1 MTKRL
6 VVIDGKS
13 IFYRGY
19 YAMPN
24 LSTKEGIPTGG
35 VYGFVALSLEIISK
49 LNPDYIAVA
58 WDKKDTSIR
67 RRLKIYSEY
76 KAGRK
81 KAPDDF
87 YEQIPIL
94 HELLEAFNWPL
105 YELDDYEA
113 DDIMGTL
120 ARLAKEQ
127 GIETCLISSDLDMLQ
142 LVNDMTTV
150 YAIKSGSKIEAFDI
164 PYFEDKYGL
173 KTSQFL
179 DLKSLM
185 GDSSDNIPGV
195 PGVGKKTA
203 VALLSAY
210 GTLDEV
216 FNNLYQ
222 IKPAIRKKLEA
233 GKDLAYMSKE
243 LADIW
248 TNAPISLDLKHLNA
262 RNLDKVKLLN
272 KLRELEFNSLIRRLS
287 SDSFSKM
294 QLEEDKVISLKE
306 VPLDNNFKAGAIL
319 ADNYVYLDNDTLLV
333 SYDKK
338 NFVRLNINDDR
349 ELIKILN
356 IIGFDL
362 KSLLKRLLALGYE
375 TLPNVVFDVAQ
386 GEFLVNPL
394 RAVRDVKEYLLDP
407 TPELI
412 LSEIIRQHNKQEVTF
427 KEDLEL
433 YRLAKNIDFKL
444 IKVLAKMEFLGIRI
458 DKAYLKKMSDKLKV
472 EIEKLE
478 ETAFNLSGEKFNL
491 SSPKQLSEV
500 LFDHMNLPTKGIKKG
515 KTGYSTG
522 QKELDKLRGI
532 HPIIE
537 VIERYR
543 ELTKLINTYIDTLPV
558 LADENDRVHTTFNQ
572 NVVVTGRLSSIDPN
586 LQNIPIRTE
595 LGRKVREAFVPKE
608 GYTFIQADY
617 SQFELRLAAV
627 LAGDREMIDG
637 FNRDED
643 IHKRTAALI
652 YGVPDNEVTKEM
664 RRSAKVINFG
674 ILYGMS
680 PHGLSV
686 ATKMSVKEA
695 KDFIER
701 YFKLRIKLKEYLDSI
716 IDFAKQHGYV
726 KTLFGRKR
734 PANDINS
741 SNYMVAEAAKRSTI
755 NMPIQGTEADLM
767 KLSMIHLDEELE
779 KRGLKARQ
787 IIQVHDSI
795 LLECPE
801 DEVETVK
808 ELVKNVMENVYPKL
822 GVKLTVDVASGDNW
836 GDL

>member
-24 LSTKEGIPTGG
+24 LSTKEGIPTDG

-58 WDKKDTSIR
+58 WDKKGTSIR

-412 LSEIIRQHNKQEVTF
+412 LSEIIRQHNKQEIAF
-427 KEDLEL
+427 KKDLEL

-572 NVVVTGRLSSIDPN
+572 NVVVTGRLSSTDPN

-822 GVKLTVDVASGDNW
+822 GIKLTVDVASGDNW

>member
-58 WDKKDTSIR
+58 WDKKGTSIR
-67 RRLKIYSEY
+67 RRLKIYPEY

-203 VALLSAY
+203 VALLSTY
-210 GTLDEV
+210 GTLDGV
-216 FNNLYQ
+216 FNNLVT
-222 IKPAIRKKLEA
+222 IKPSVRKKLEA
-233 GKDLAYMSKE
+233 GKSLAYMSKE

-306 VPLDNNFKAGAIL
+306 VPFGNTFKAGAIL
-319 ADNYVYLDNDTLLV
+319 ADNYVYLDNDILLI

-338 NFVRLNINDDR
+338 NFVRLNVNDDR

-362 KSLLKRLLALGYE
+362 KSLLKKLLALGYE

-394 RAVRDVKEYLLDP
+394 RAVRDVKEYLLNP

-444 IKVLAKMEFLGIRI
+444 IKVLAKMEFLGIKI
-458 DKAYLKKMSDKLKV
+458 DKNYLKKMSDKLKV

-478 ETAFNLSGEKFNL
+478 ETAFKLSGEKFNL

-572 NVVVTGRLSSIDPN
+572 NVVVTGRLSSTDPN

-627 LAGDREMIDG
+627 LAGDQEMIDG

-822 GVKLTVDVASGDNW
+822 GIKLTVDVASGDNW

>member
-58 WDKKDTSIR
+58 WDKKGTSIR

-203 VALLSAY
+203 VALLSTY

-222 IKPAIRKKLEA
+222 IKPSVRKKLEA

-572 NVVVTGRLSSIDPN
+572 NVVVTGRLSSTDPN

-701 YFKLRIKLKEYLDSI
+701 YFKLRFKLKEYLDSI

-741 SNYMVAEAAKRSTI
+741 SNYMVAEAAKRATI

-795 LLECPE
+795 LLECP
-801 DEVETVK
+801 DNEVETVK

-822 GVKLTVDVASGDNW
+822 GIKLTVDVASGDNW

>member
-58 WDKKDTSIR
+58 WDKKGTSIR

-150 YAIKSGSKIEAFDI
+150 YAIKGGSKIEAFDI

-472 EIEKLE
+472 EIEELE

-572 NVVVTGRLSSIDPN
+572 NVVVTGRLSSTDPN

-701 YFKLRIKLKEYLDSI
+701 YFKLRFKLKEYLDSI

-741 SNYMVAEAAKRSTI
+741 SNYMVAEAAKRATI

-822 GVKLTVDVASGDNW
+822 GIKLTVDVASGDNW

>member
-58 WDKKDTSIR
+58 WDKKGTSIR
-67 RRLKIYSEY
+67 RRLKIYPEY

-203 VALLSAY
+203 VTLLSTY

-216 FNNLYQ
+216 FNNLVT
-222 IKPAIRKKLEA
+222 IKPSVRKKLEA

-338 NFVRLNINDDR
+338 NFVRLNVNDDR
-349 ELIKILN
+349 KLIKNLN

-412 LSEIIRQHNKQEVTF
+412 LSEIIRQHNKQEIAF
-427 KEDLEL
+427 KKDLEL

-572 NVVVTGRLSSIDPN
+572 NVVVTGRLSSTDPN

-608 GYTFIQADY
+608 GYIFIQADY

-627 LAGDREMIDG
+627 LAGDQEMIDG

-701 YFKLRIKLKEYLDSI
+701 YFKLRFKLKEYLDSI

-741 SNYMVAEAAKRSTI
+741 SNYMVAEAAKRATI

-795 LLECPE
+795 LLECP
-801 DEVETVK
+801 DNEVETVK

>member
-58 WDKKDTSIR
+58 WDKKGTSIR

-195 PGVGKKTA
+195 PGIGKKTA
-203 VALLSAY
+203 VALLSTY

-222 IKPAIRKKLEA
+222 IKPSVRKKLEA

-543 ELTKLINTYIDTLPV
+543 ELTKLINTYIDTLLV

-572 NVVVTGRLSSIDPN
+572 NVVVTGRLSSTDPN

-595 LGRKVREAFVPKE
+595 LGRKVREAFIPKE

-627 LAGDREMIDG
+627 LAGDQEMIDG

-741 SNYMVAEAAKRSTI
+741 SNYMVAEAAKRATI

-822 GVKLTVDVASGDNW
+822 GIKLTVDVASGDNW

>member
-58 WDKKDTSIR
+58 WDKKGTSIR

-222 IKPAIRKKLEA
+222 IKPSVRKKLEA

-572 NVVVTGRLSSIDPN
+572 NVVVTGRLSSTDPN

-741 SNYMVAEAAKRSTI
+741 SNYMVAEAAKRATI

>member
-24 LSTKEGIPTGG
+24 LSTKEGVPTGG

-58 WDKKDTSIR
+58 WDKKGTSIR

-164 PYFEDKYGL
+164 PYFEGKYGL

-222 IKPAIRKKLEA
+222 IKPSVRKKLEA

-522 QKELDKLRGI
+522 QKELDKLRGV

-572 NVVVTGRLSSIDPN
+572 NVVVTGRLSSTDPN

-608 GYTFIQADY
+608 GYIFIQADY
-617 SQFELRLAAV
+617 SQFELRLVAV

-822 GVKLTVDVASGDNW
+822 GIKLTVDVASGDNW

>member
-58 WDKKDTSIR
+58 WDKKGTSIR
-67 RRLKIYSEY
+67 RRLKIYPEY

-203 VALLSAY
+203 VALLSTY
-210 GTLDEV
+210 GTLDGV
-216 FNNLYQ
+216 FNNLDQ
-222 IKPAIRKKLEA
+222 IKPSVRKKLEA

-572 NVVVTGRLSSIDPN
+572 NVVVTGRLSSTDPN

-595 LGRKVREAFVPKE
+595 LGRKVREAFIPKE
-608 GYTFIQADY
+608 GYIFIQADY

-627 LAGDREMIDG
+627 LAGDQEMVDG

-741 SNYMVAEAAKRSTI
+741 SNYMVAEAAKRATI

-822 GVKLTVDVASGDNW
+822 GIKLTVDVASGDNW

>member
-58 WDKKDTSIR
+58 WDKKGTSIR

-76 KAGRK
+76 KASRK

-572 NVVVTGRLSSIDPN
+572 NVVVTGRLSSTDPN

-795 LLECPE
+795 LLECP
-801 DEVETVK
+801 DNEVETVK

>member
-58 WDKKDTSIR
+58 WDKKGTSIR

-532 HPIIE
+532 HPIVE

-572 NVVVTGRLSSIDPN
+572 NVVVTGRLSSTDPN

-595 LGRKVREAFVPKE
+595 LGRKVREAFVPKK

-822 GVKLTVDVASGDNW
+822 GIKLTVDVASGDNW

>member
-58 WDKKDTSIR
+58 WDKKGTSIR

-203 VALLSAY
+203 VALLSTY

-222 IKPAIRKKLEA
+222 IKPSVRKKLEA

-243 LADIW
+243 LADIR

-543 ELTKLINTYIDTLPV
+543 ELAKLINTYIDTLPV

-572 NVVVTGRLSSIDPN
+572 NVVVTGRLSSTDPN

-680 PHGLSV
+680 PHGLSA

-801 DEVETVK
+801 DEIETVK

-822 GVKLTVDVASGDNW
+822 GIKLTVDVASGDNW

>member
-58 WDKKDTSIR
+58 WDKKGTSIR

-203 VALLSAY
+203 VALLSTY

-222 IKPAIRKKLEA
+222 IKPSVRKKLEA

-543 ELTKLINTYIDTLPV
+543 ELAKLINTYIDTLPV

-572 NVVVTGRLSSIDPN
+572 NVVVTGRLSSTDPN

-741 SNYMVAEAAKRSTI
+741 SNYMVAEAAKRATI

-795 LLECPE
+795 LLECP
-801 DEVETVK
+801 DNEVETVK

>member
-58 WDKKDTSIR
+58 WDKKGTSIR

-248 TNAPISLDLKHLNA
+248 TNAPISLDLEHLNA

-472 EIEKLE
+472 EIEELE

-572 NVVVTGRLSSIDPN
+572 NVVVTGRLSSTDPN

-627 LAGDREMIDG
+627 LAGDQEMIDG

-822 GVKLTVDVASGDNW
+822 GIKLTVDVASGDNW

>member
-58 WDKKDTSIR
+58 WDKKGTSIR
-67 RRLKIYSEY
+67 RRLKIYPEY

-319 ADNYVYLDNDTLLV
+319 ADNYVYLNNDTLLI

-338 NFVRLNINDDR
+338 NFVRLNVNDDR
-349 ELIKILN
+349 KLIKNLN

-362 KSLLKRLLALGYE
+362 KSLLKKILALGYE

-572 NVVVTGRLSSIDPN
+572 NVVVTGRLSSTDPN

-741 SNYMVAEAAKRSTI
+741 SNYMVAEAAKRATI

-822 GVKLTVDVASGDNW
+822 GIKLTVDVASGDNW

>member
-222 IKPAIRKKLEA
+222 IKPSVRKKLEA

-572 NVVVTGRLSSIDPN
+572 NVVVTGRLSSTDPN

-627 LAGDREMIDG
+627 LAGDQEMIDG

-822 GVKLTVDVASGDNW
+822 GIKLTVDVASGDNW

>member
-58 WDKKDTSIR
+58 WDKKGTSIR

-164 PYFEDKYGL
+164 PYFEGKYGL

-222 IKPAIRKKLEA
+222 IKPSVRKKLEA

-287 SDSFSKM
+287 SDSFFKM

-375 TLPNVVFDVAQ
+375 TLPNIVFDVAQ

-500 LFDHMNLPTKGIKKG
+500 LFGHMNLPTKGIKKG

-572 NVVVTGRLSSIDPN
+572 NVVVTGRLSSTDPN

-595 LGRKVREAFVPKE
+595 LGRKVREAFIPKE

-741 SNYMVAEAAKRSTI
+741 SNYMVAEAAKRATI

-822 GVKLTVDVASGDNW
+822 GIKLTVDVASGDNW

>member
-58 WDKKDTSIR
+58 WDKKGTSIR

-203 VALLSAY
+203 VALLSTY
-210 GTLDEV
+210 GTLDGV
-216 FNNLYQ
+216 FNNLDQ
-222 IKPAIRKKLEA
+222 IKPSVRKKLEA

-572 NVVVTGRLSSIDPN
+572 NVVVTGRLSSTDPN

-627 LAGDREMIDG
+627 LAGDQEMIDG

-741 SNYMVAEAAKRSTI
+741 SNYMVAEAAKRVTI

-779 KRGLKARQ
+779 KRSLKARQ

-822 GVKLTVDVASGDNW
+822 GIKLTVDVASGDNW

>member
-58 WDKKDTSIR
+58 WDKKGTSIR

-362 KSLLKRLLALGYE
+362 KSLLKKLLALGYE

-444 IKVLAKMEFLGIRI
+444 IKVLAKMEFLGIKI

-572 NVVVTGRLSSIDPN
+572 NVVVTGRLSSTDPN

-627 LAGDREMIDG
+627 LAGDQEMIDG

-741 SNYMVAEAAKRSTI
+741 SNYMVAEAAKRATI

-822 GVKLTVDVASGDNW
+822 GIKLTVDVASGDNW

>member
-58 WDKKDTSIR
+58 WDKKGTSIR

-349 ELIKILN
+349 KLIKNLN

-572 NVVVTGRLSSIDPN
+572 NVVVTGRLSSTDPN

-801 DEVETVK
+801 NEVETVK

-822 GVKLTVDVASGDNW
+822 GIKLTVDVASGDNW

>member
-203 VALLSAY
+203 VALLSTY

-338 NFVRLNINDDR
+338 NFVRLNVNDDR

-572 NVVVTGRLSSIDPN
+572 NVVVTGRLSSTDPN

-822 GVKLTVDVASGDNW
+822 GIKLTVDVASGDNW

>member
-58 WDKKDTSIR
+58 WDKKGTSIR

-164 PYFEDKYGL
+164 PYFEGKYGL

-222 IKPAIRKKLEA
+222 IKPSVRKKLEA

-243 LADIW
+243 LADIR

-572 NVVVTGRLSSIDPN
+572 NVVVTGRLSSTDPN

-726 KTLFGRKR
+726 KTLFDRKR

-822 GVKLTVDVASGDNW
+822 GIKLTVDVASGDNW

>member
-58 WDKKDTSIR
+58 WDKKGTSIR

-203 VALLSAY
+203 VALLSVY

-572 NVVVTGRLSSIDPN
+572 NVVVTGRLSSTDPN

-822 GVKLTVDVASGDNW
+822 GIKLTVDVASGDNW

>member
-58 WDKKDTSIR
+58 WDKKGTSIR

-195 PGVGKKTA
+195 PGIGKKTA

-222 IKPAIRKKLEA
+222 IKPSVRKKLEA

-362 KSLLKRLLALGYE
+362 KSLLKKLLALGYE

-543 ELTKLINTYIDTLPV
+543 KLTKLINTYIDTLPV

-572 NVVVTGRLSSIDPN
+572 NVVVTGRLSSTDPN

-627 LAGDREMIDG
+627 LAGDQEMVDG

-801 DEVETVK
+801 NEVETVK

-822 GVKLTVDVASGDNW
+822 GIKLTVDVASGDNW

>member
-58 WDKKDTSIR
+58 WDKKGTSIR

-203 VALLSAY
+203 VALLSTY

-222 IKPAIRKKLEA
+222 IKPSVRKKLEA

-287 SDSFSKM
+287 SDLFSKM

-572 NVVVTGRLSSIDPN
+572 NVVVTGRLSSTDPN

-627 LAGDREMIDG
+627 LAGDQEMIDG

-741 SNYMVAEAAKRSTI
+741 SNYMVAEAAKRATI

-822 GVKLTVDVASGDNW
+822 GIKLTVDVASGDNW

>member
-1 MTKRL
+1 
-6 VVIDGKS
+6 
-13 IFYRGY
+13 
-19 YAMPN
+19 MPN

-58 WDKKDTSIR
+58 WDKKGTSIR

-203 VALLSAY
+203 VALLSTY

-458 DKAYLKKMSDKLKV
+458 DKNYLKKMSDKLKV

-572 NVVVTGRLSSIDPN
+572 NVVVTGRLSSTDPN

-595 LGRKVREAFVPKE
+595 LGRKVREAFVPKK
-608 GYTFIQADY
+608 GYIFIQADY

-822 GVKLTVDVASGDNW
+822 GIKLTVDVASGDNW

>member
-58 WDKKDTSIR
+58 WDKKGTSIR

-120 ARLAKEQ
+120 ARLAKER

-338 NFVRLNINDDR
+338 NFVRLNVNDDR
-349 ELIKILN
+349 KLIKNLN

-572 NVVVTGRLSSIDPN
+572 NVVVTGRLSSTDPN

-822 GVKLTVDVASGDNW
+822 GIKLTVDVASGDNW

>member
-58 WDKKDTSIR
+58 WDKKGTSIR

-203 VALLSAY
+203 VALLSTY

-222 IKPAIRKKLEA
+222 IKPSVRKKLEA

-572 NVVVTGRLSSIDPN
+572 NVVVTGRLSSTDPN

-801 DEVETVK
+801 DEIETVK

>member
-58 WDKKDTSIR
+58 WDKKGTSIR

-203 VALLSAY
+203 VALLSTY

-248 TNAPISLDLKHLNA
+248 TNAPISLDLNHLNA

-572 NVVVTGRLSSIDPN
+572 NVVVTGRLSSTDPN

-822 GVKLTVDVASGDNW
+822 GIKLTVDVASGDNW

>member
-58 WDKKDTSIR
+58 WDKKGTSIR

-222 IKPAIRKKLEA
+222 IKPSVRKKLEA

-572 NVVVTGRLSSIDPN
+572 NVVVTGRLSSTDPN

-608 GYTFIQADY
+608 GYIFIQADY

-801 DEVETVK
+801 DEAETVK

-822 GVKLTVDVASGDNW
+822 GIKLTVDVASGDNW

>member
-58 WDKKDTSIR
+58 WDKKGTSIR

-222 IKPAIRKKLEA
+222 IKPSVRKKLEA

-319 ADNYVYLDNDTLLV
+319 VDNYVYLDNDTLLV

-572 NVVVTGRLSSIDPN
+572 NVVVTGRLSSTDPN

-822 GVKLTVDVASGDNW
+822 GIKLTVDVASGDNW

>member
-58 WDKKDTSIR
+58 WDKKGTSIR

-203 VALLSAY
+203 VALLSTY

-349 ELIKILN
+349 KLIKNLN

-572 NVVVTGRLSSIDPN
+572 NVVVTGRLSSTDPN

-595 LGRKVREAFVPKE
+595 LGRKVREAFVPKK

-643 IHKRTAALI
+643 IHKKTAALI

-741 SNYMVAEAAKRSTI
+741 SNYMVAEAAKRATI

-822 GVKLTVDVASGDNW
+822 GIKLTVDVASGDNW

>member
-58 WDKKDTSIR
+58 WDKKGTSIR

-412 LSEIIRQHNKQEVTF
+412 LSEIIRQHNKQEIAF
-427 KEDLEL
+427 KKDLEL

-543 ELTKLINTYIDTLPV
+543 ELTKLINTYIDTLLV

-572 NVVVTGRLSSIDPN
+572 NVVVTGRLSSTDPN

-595 LGRKVREAFVPKE
+595 LGRKVREAFIPKE

-627 LAGDREMIDG
+627 LAGDQEMIDG

-822 GVKLTVDVASGDNW
+822 GIKLTVDVASGDNW

>member
-24 LSTKEGIPTGG
+24 LSTKEGVPTGG

-164 PYFEDKYGL
+164 SYFEDKYGL

-349 ELIKILN
+349 ELIKNLN

-572 NVVVTGRLSSIDPN
+572 NVVVTGRLSSTDPN

-686 ATKMSVKEA
+686 TTKMSVKEA

-822 GVKLTVDVASGDNW
+822 GIKLTVDVASGDNW

>member
-58 WDKKDTSIR
+58 WDKKGTSIR

-222 IKPAIRKKLEA
+222 IKPSVRKKLEA

-319 ADNYVYLDNDTLLV
+319 ANNYVYLDNDTLLV

-522 QKELDKLRGI
+522 QKELDKLREI

-572 NVVVTGRLSSIDPN
+572 NVVVTGRLSSTDPN

-741 SNYMVAEAAKRSTI
+741 SNYMVAEAAKRATI

-822 GVKLTVDVASGDNW
+822 GIKLTVDVASGDNW

>member
-58 WDKKDTSIR
+58 WDKKGTSIR

-203 VALLSAY
+203 VALLSTY

-222 IKPAIRKKLEA
+222 IKPSVRKKLEA

-319 ADNYVYLDNDTLLV
+319 ADNYVYLDNGTLLV

-572 NVVVTGRLSSIDPN
+572 NVVVTGRLSSTDPN

-822 GVKLTVDVASGDNW
+822 GIKLTVDVASGDNW

>member
-58 WDKKDTSIR
+58 WDKKGTSIR

-81 KAPDDF
+81 KAPGDF

-150 YAIKSGSKIEAFDI
+150 YAIRSGSKIEAFDI

-458 DKAYLKKMSDKLKV
+458 NKAYLKKMSDKLKV

-572 NVVVTGRLSSIDPN
+572 NVVVTGRLSSTDPN

-627 LAGDREMIDG
+627 LAGDQEMIDG
-637 FNRDED
+637 FNRDKD

-741 SNYMVAEAAKRSTI
+741 SNYMVAEAAKRATI

-801 DEVETVK
+801 NEVETVK

-822 GVKLTVDVASGDNW
+822 GIKLTVDVASGDNW

>member
-203 VALLSAY
+203 VALLSTY

-222 IKPAIRKKLEA
+222 IKPSVRKKLEA

-306 VPLDNNFKAGAIL
+306 VPLDNNFKAGTIL

-572 NVVVTGRLSSIDPN
+572 NVVVTGRLSSTDPN

-822 GVKLTVDVASGDNW
+822 GIKLTVDVASGDNW

>member
-58 WDKKDTSIR
+58 WDKKGTSIR
-67 RRLKIYSEY
+67 RRLKIYPEY

-203 VALLSAY
+203 VALLSTY
-210 GTLDEV
+210 GTLDGV
-216 FNNLYQ
+216 FNNLVT
-222 IKPAIRKKLEA
+222 IKPSVRKKLEA
-233 GKDLAYMSKE
+233 GKDLAYMSKK

-294 QLEEDKVISLKE
+294 QLEEDKIISLKE
-306 VPLDNNFKAGAIL
+306 VPFDNNFKAGAIL

-362 KSLLKRLLALGYE
+362 KSLLKKLLALGYE

-412 LSEIIRQHNKQEVTF
+412 LSEIIRQHNKQEIAF
-427 KEDLEL
+427 KKDLEL

-458 DKAYLKKMSDKLKV
+458 DKNYLKKMSDKLKV

-572 NVVVTGRLSSIDPN
+572 NVVVTGRLSSTDPN

-595 LGRKVREAFVPKE
+595 LGRKVREAFVPKK
-608 GYTFIQADY
+608 GYIFIQADY

-627 LAGDREMIDG
+627 LAGDQEMIDG

-741 SNYMVAEAAKRSTI
+741 SNYMVAEAAKRATI

-801 DEVETVK
+801 NEVETVK

-822 GVKLTVDVASGDNW
+822 GIKLTVDVASGDNW